1 MTCNP
6 KKDTIL
12 ISIGE
17 LFSGPGGGGLG
28 ASMSSINI
36 DNKKI
41 LIHHKW
47 ATDIDEDTCQTYKK
61 NIQKYQTET
70 LHINEPIKVICDDIN
85 NINLTETGEL
95 KSVDGLLFGFPCNDY
110 SIVGESKGINGHF
123 GPLYKHGITVLNRID
138 KP

>member
-28 ASMSSINI
+28 ASMSSVNI

-47 ATDIDEDTCQTYKK
+47 ATDIDEDT
-61 NIQKYQTET
+61 
-70 LHINEPIKVICDDIN
+70 
-85 NINLTETGEL
+85 
-95 KSVDGLLFGFPCNDY
+95 
-110 SIVGESKGINGHF
+110 
-123 GPLYKHGITVLNRID
+123 
-138 KP
+138 

>member
-28 ASMSSINI
+28 ASMSSVNI

-41 LIHHKW
+41 LLDHKW
-47 ATDIDEDTCQTYKK
+47 ATDIDEDTCQ
-61 NIQKYQTET
+61 Q
-70 LHINEPIKVICDDIN
+70 
-85 NINLTETGEL
+85 NL
-95 KSVDGLLFGFPCNDY
+95 KD
-110 SIVGESKGINGHF
+110 
-123 GPLYKHGITVLNRID
+123 
-138 KP
+138 

>member
-28 ASMSSINI
+28 ASMSSVNI

-95 KSVDGLLFGFPCNDY
+95 KSVDGLLFGFPCNDF
-110 SIVGESKGINGHF
+110 SIVG
-123 GPLYKHGITVLNRID
+123 
-138 KP
+138 